1 MIVTVADPDP
11 RYMPSRR
18 TSGPGAQREV
28 LRHHPLRRSRATG
41 ALSRGALPERYVE
54 EFLYG
59 CQWLLRARGPD
70 LPGDLADELMR
81 RGPGPSRWLWT
92 RCSGRTFDRVNRRG
106 GTQREEIARQKKDD
120 KYGRAGAQLAEPSRL
135 TLVSRLQ
142 WELIN
147 LRSLVLLESCSFAPG

>member
-1 MIVTVADPDP
+1 MIVTVAIGEGP
-11 RYMPSRR
+11 RPEVCHRGGR
-18 TSGPGAQREV
+18 LGQEPREV
-28 LRHHPLRRSRATG
+28 LRHHPLRRSRGTG
-41 ALSRGALPERYVE
+41 VLSRGALPERYVE

-120 KYGRAGAQLAEPSRL
+120 KYGRAGAQLAEPRHDSR
-135 TLVSRLQ
+135 
-142 WELIN
+142 WY
-147 LRSLVLLESCSFAPG
+147 PGSSGN